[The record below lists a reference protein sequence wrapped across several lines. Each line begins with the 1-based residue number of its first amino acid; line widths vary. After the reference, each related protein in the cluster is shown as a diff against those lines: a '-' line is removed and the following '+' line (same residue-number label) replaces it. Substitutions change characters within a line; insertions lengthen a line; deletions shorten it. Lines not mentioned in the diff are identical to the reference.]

1 MRDIVSH
8 CFTCAG
14 VSLEMARHTHRKKR
28 GFGYNL
34 AREAVLF
41 TDSSEEGSYHSPGF
55 MGKEA
60 KAASPSLPRIGE
72 LIAGKYTIDRILAT
86 GGMGVVVAAKHIRL
100 DQRVAIKFLLPE
112 MLDRE
117 ELVAR
122 FLREAQATVGLHG
135 EHAVR
140 VYDVGTLET
149 GSPYLVMELLRG
161 NDLDEELEVRGP
173 LDVEEAVDYTLQAC
187 EAIAE
192 AHRVGIVH
200 RDIKP
205 SNLFLARRPDGSRIV
220 KVVDFG
226 ISKLLADE
234 AQRGMNNKLTT
245 TTAMLGSPQYMSP
258 EQVRSARD
266 VDGRTDIWS
275 LGCVL
280 YEMLANVPP
289 FSAETVSAV
298 SAMIVADKPV
308 PLKSL
313 RGDAPPELCKV
324 IMRCLEKNRER
335 RYRTVAA
342 LAEALAP
349 FASPRSQ
356 SAADRVLRI
365 SQAPRY
371 ESSYPPSSDSATVRH
386 DADTVAP
393 SQVKPDATTV
403 SEVSPGVP
411 RSRPYQETLSATSAS
426 SHEERTYTRRNGL
439 LVGVAAL
446 SAGLFVWVM
455 LGRSPPTPAGPSED
469 APAVNAARDLA
480 PPASASRPAASNP
493 APTALDARSVET
505 PAEEQASVPSAEPPA
520 AAPRPIA
527 TSDATSR
534 KVLKKKPLRAKPTAR
549 GSQDGPVEARNSA
562 GSPTAPAPAER
573 DEGPL
578 SSRK

>member
-1 MRDIVSH
+1 
-8 CFTCAG
+8 
-14 VSLEMARHTHRKKR
+14 
-28 GFGYNL
+28 
-34 AREAVLF
+34 
-41 TDSSEEGSYHSPGF
+41 
-55 MGKEA
+55 MGKRAEVT
-60 KAASPSLPRIGE
+60 SPSLPRIGE

-173 LDVEEAVDYTLQAC
+173 LEIDEALDYILQAC

-234 AQRGMNNKLTT
+234 AQRGLNNKLTT

-258 EQVRSARD
+258 EQVRSAKD

-298 SAMIVADKPV
+298 SAMIVADKP
-308 PLKSL
+308 PALRSL
-313 RGDAPPELCKV
+313 RGDAPADLCKV
-324 IMRCLEKNRER
+324 VMRCLEKNREKR
-335 RYRTVAA
+335 FRSVAE

-349 FASPRSQ
+349 FTNAGSR
-356 SAADRVLRI
+356 AAVERVVRI
-365 SQAPRY
+365 SHAPRY
-371 ESSYPPSSDSATVRH
+371 ESSRPPPSSASRSGTGGVETARTERVR
-386 DADTVAP
+386 
-393 SQVKPDATTV
+393 PDATTV
-403 SEVSPGVP
+403 SEVSPGV
-411 RSRPYQETLSATSAS
+411 RRPSLSSANETLSATSTAS
-426 SHEERTYTRRNGL
+426 HVDEATYTRRNGL
-439 LVGVAAL
+439 LVGAAAL
-446 SAGLFVWVM
+446 VAGLFVWVM
-455 LGRSPPTPAGPSED
+455 LGRAPSAKSERPSKEASSAATWGLKPSNTPAKELPTGIAPDSAGESASPP
-469 APAVNAARDLA
+469 
-480 PPASASRPAASNP
+480 PPEP
-493 APTALDARSVET
+493 
-505 PAEEQASVPSAEPPA
+505 QASVRA
-520 AAPRPIA
+520 
-527 TSDATSR
+527 
-534 KVLKKKPLRAKPTAR
+534 RAKPSAKPLASAAKAAKPKRRSSAVAAR
-549 GSQDGPVEARNSA
+549 GRAAPKPSAADRTPPPSSAPSESADSGESPNSA
-562 GSPTAPAPAER
+562 RGERVPSPASII

-578 SSRK
+578 DSRK

>member
-1 MRDIVSH
+1 
-8 CFTCAG
+8 
-14 VSLEMARHTHRKKR
+14 
-28 GFGYNL
+28 
-34 AREAVLF
+34 
-41 TDSSEEGSYHSPGF
+41 

-60 KAASPSLPRIGE
+60 RAASPSLPRIGE

-86 GGMGVVVAAKHIRL
+86 GGMGVVVAAKHVRL
-100 DQRVAIKFLLPE
+100 EQRVAIKFLLPE

-173 LDVEEAVDYTLQAC
+173 LEVEEAIDFMLQAC

-234 AQRGMNNKLTT
+234 AQRGLNNKLTT
-245 TTAMLGSPQYMSP
+245 TRAMLGSPQYMSP

-298 SAMIVADKPV
+298 SAMIVADRP
-308 PLKSL
+308 PSLRSL
-313 RGDAPPELCKV
+313 RGDAPAELCKV
-324 IMRCLEKNRER
+324 VMRCLEKNRER
-335 RYRTVAA
+335 RFRTVAE
-342 LAEALAP
+342 LAQALAP
-349 FASPRSQ
+349 FASQRSKA
-356 SAADRVLRI
+356 SVERIVRI
-365 SQAPRY
+365 SHAPRY
-371 ESSYPPSSDSATVRH
+371 ESSPPPPLSNKSR
-386 DADTVAP
+386 DADTMVP
-393 SQVKPDATTV
+393 VKVRADSTTV
-403 SEVSPGVP
+403 SEISPGVP
-411 RSRPYQETLSATSAS
+411 RYSVAGPNAETLSATSAAPDPDA
-426 SHEERTYTRRNGL
+426 RTYARRNGL
-439 LVGVAAL
+439 LVGAAAL
-446 SAGLFVWVM
+446 IAGLFVWA
-455 LGRSPPTPAGPSED
+455 LIGRAPEHAQGPHPQSPDFRLPTTPAAK
-469 APAVNAARDLA
+469 APAAARVPAPTTHSESVAQGQVAA
-480 PPASASRPAASNP
+480 PPASAS
-493 APTALDARSVET
+493 
-505 PAEEQASVPSAEPPA
+505 
-520 AAPRPIA
+520 AAPEPELEPEPVVTEREPKQPKKASAPQKGRTA
-527 TSDATSR
+527 TAKRVSSERKPRASETIDTAVGRGDNRADALLPPPPSIHE
-534 KVLKKKPLRAKPTAR
+534 
-549 GSQDGPVEARNSA
+549 D
-562 GSPTAPAPAER
+562 
-573 DEGPL
+573 PL

>member
-1 MRDIVSH
+1 
-8 CFTCAG
+8 
-14 VSLEMARHTHRKKR
+14 
-28 GFGYNL
+28 
-34 AREAVLF
+34 
-41 TDSSEEGSYHSPGF
+41 

-60 KAASPSLPRIGE
+60 PAASPSLPRIGE

-234 AQRGMNNKLTT
+234 AQRGLNSKLTT

-280 YEMLANVPP
+280 FEMLANVPP

-298 SAMIVADKPV
+298 SAMIVADKP
-308 PLKSL
+308 PSLRAL
-313 RGDAPPELCKV
+313 RGDAPPDLCKV
-324 IMRCLEKNRER
+324 VMRCLEKNRER

-356 SAADRVLRI
+356 TSADRVLRI

-371 ESSYPPSSDSATVRH
+371 ESSYPPPSSTKAEH
-386 DADTVAP
+386 EADTLASGKVR
-393 SQVKPDATTV
+393 PDVTTV

-411 RSRPYQETLSATSAS
+411 ARPRPYQETLSATSAAS
-426 SHEERTYTRRNGL
+426 QEERAYSRRNGL

-446 SAGLFVWVM
+446 SAGLFVWAM
-455 LGRSPPTPAGPSED
+455 LGRQPSEPTAARELGPPVRAAEGLRASGDGKAAGDLDAPGRVSRSATPDPGSSLDVRSGD
-469 APAVNAARDLA
+469 APA
-480 PPASASRPAASNP
+480 
-493 APTALDARSVET
+493 T
-505 PAEEQASVPSAEPPA
+505 EQASEPTSEPTTPA
-520 AAPRPIA
+520 SSAAPRPSGA
-527 TSDATSR
+527 AR
-534 KVLKKKPLRAKPTAR
+534 KVLKKTGLRAKPTAR
-549 GSQDGPVEARNSA
+549 GTKEASLGSTEALGSSEPSPVVAPGAARP
-562 GSPTAPAPAER
+562 SPAVIA

>member
-1 MRDIVSH
+1 M
-8 CFTCAG
+8 G
-14 VSLEMARHTHRKKR
+14 
-28 GFGYNL
+28 
-34 AREAVLF
+34 REA
-41 TDSSEEGSYHSPGF
+41 EE
-55 MGKEA
+55 
-60 KAASPSLPRIGE
+60 ASPSLPRIGE

-173 LDVEEAVDYTLQAC
+173 LEIEEAVDYTLQAC

-234 AQRGMNNKLTT
+234 AQRGMNSKLTT

-298 SAMIVADKPV
+298 SAMIVADKPTA
-308 PLKSL
+308 LRSL
-313 RGDAPPELCKV
+313 RGDAPADLCKV
-324 IMRCLEKNRER
+324 VMRCLEKNRER
-335 RYRTVAA
+335 RFRTVAA

-349 FASPRSQ
+349 FASPRSRQ
-356 SAADRVLRI
+356 AAERVVRI

-371 ESSYPPSSDSATVRH
+371 ESSYPPSSEVQLQR
-386 DADTVAP
+386 DADTVVP
-393 SQVKPDATTV
+393 VKVRADATTV
-403 SEVSPGVP
+403 SEVTPGVRRMP
-411 RSRPYQETLSATSAS
+411 VSQPGQETLSATSATS
-426 SHEERTYTRRNGL
+426 EEERTYTRRNGL

-446 SAGLFVWVM
+446 AAGLFVWAM
-455 LGRSPPTPAGPSED
+455 LGRAPSHSGSTLD
-469 APAVNAARDLA
+469 AAEPVAS
-480 PPASASRPAASNP
+480 PASTASISKPAAPLPAPETLEPIEEPAEPAEAASSDGEGSVDEASTALALRPASTAKKSKKKRQKQSMSSAHETQGSTGIAQGALSSSASLSNDRAP
-493 APTALDARSVET
+493 APTV
-505 PAEEQASVPSAEPPA
+505 
-520 AAPRPIA
+520 
-527 TSDATSR
+527 
-534 KVLKKKPLRAKPTAR
+534 
-549 GSQDGPVEARNSA
+549 GSKQD
-562 GSPTAPAPAER
+562 
-573 DEGPL
+573 DGPL

>member
-1 MRDIVSH
+1 
-8 CFTCAG
+8 
-14 VSLEMARHTHRKKR
+14 
-28 GFGYNL
+28 
-34 AREAVLF
+34 
-41 TDSSEEGSYHSPGF
+41 

-60 KAASPSLPRIGE
+60 PAASPSLPRIGE

-234 AQRGMNNKLTT
+234 AQRGLNSKLTT

-298 SAMIVADKPV
+298 SAMIVADKP
-308 PLKSL
+308 PSLRAL
-313 RGDAPPELCKV
+313 RGDAPPDLCKV
-324 IMRCLEKNRER
+324 VMRCLEKNRER

-342 LAEALAP
+342 FAEALAP

-356 SAADRVLRI
+356 TSADRVLRI

-371 ESSYPPSSDSATVRH
+371 ESSYPPPSSSKAEH
-386 DADTVAP
+386 EADTLASGKVR
-393 SQVKPDATTV
+393 PDVTTV

-411 RSRPYQETLSATSAS
+411 ARPRPYQETLSATSAAS
-426 SHEERTYTRRNGL
+426 QEERAYSRRNGL

-446 SAGLFVWVM
+446 SAGLFVWAM
-455 LGRSPPTPAGPSED
+455 LGRQPSEPTATRDLGPPVRAADSPRAAGDAKGDLD
-469 APAVNAARDLA
+469 APGRVSRSATPDPGRTSLDVRSAVA
-480 PPASASRPAASNP
+480 PA
-493 APTALDARSVET
+493 T
-505 PAEEQASVPSAEPPA
+505 EQASEAGSLPPAPISSAAARPSGSGQKVLKKTGLRAKPTPRGSQDASAGSSEVQSGRTPPVPPA
-520 AAPRPIA
+520 AAPPP
-527 TSDATSR
+527 
-534 KVLKKKPLRAKPTAR
+534 VR
-549 GSQDGPVEARNSA
+549 GA
-562 GSPTAPAPAER
+562 

>member
-1 MRDIVSH
+1 
-8 CFTCAG
+8 
-14 VSLEMARHTHRKKR
+14 
-28 GFGYNL
+28 
-34 AREAVLF
+34 
-41 TDSSEEGSYHSPGF
+41 

-60 KAASPSLPRIGE
+60 PAASPSLPRIGE

-173 LDVEEAVDYTLQAC
+173 LDVEEAVEYTLQAC

-234 AQRGMNNKLTT
+234 AQRGLNSKLTT

-298 SAMIVADKPV
+298 SAMIVADKP
-308 PLKSL
+308 PSLRAL

-324 IMRCLEKNRER
+324 VMRCLEKNRER

-356 SAADRVLRI
+356 SSADRVLRI

-371 ESSYPPSSDSATVRH
+371 ESSYPPPSSARVE
-386 DADTVAP
+386 
-393 SQVKPDATTV
+393 PDAVTVVPSKVRPDVTTV

-411 RSRPYQETLSATSAS
+411 RARPYQETLSATSAAS
-426 SHEERTYTRRNGL
+426 QEERTYTRRNGV

-446 SAGLFVWVM
+446 SAGLFVWAM
-455 LGRSPPTPAGPSED
+455 LWRTPEPAAPPELGPPVQAARELDAPGRGPRTPAPESGRLLLDVRS
-469 APAVNAARDLA
+469 AV
-480 PPASASRPAASNP
+480 
-493 APTALDARSVET
+493 APTG
-505 PAEEQASVPSAEPPA
+505 EQASEPSANAGEPSRSA
-520 AAPRPIA
+520 AQRP
-527 TSDATSR
+527 SDAPR
-534 KVLKKKPLRAKPTAR
+534 KVLKKTALRAKPTAR
-549 GSQDGPVEARNSA
+549 GSQDGSLDASNPAV
-562 GSPTAPAPAER
+562 PAPAVPPANAAGT

>member
-1 MRDIVSH
+1 
-8 CFTCAG
+8 
-14 VSLEMARHTHRKKR
+14 
-28 GFGYNL
+28 
-34 AREAVLF
+34 
-41 TDSSEEGSYHSPGF
+41 

-60 KAASPSLPRIGE
+60 PAASPSLPRIGE

-234 AQRGMNNKLTT
+234 AQRGLNSKLTT

-298 SAMIVADKPV
+298 SAMIVADKP
-308 PLKSL
+308 PSLRAL
-313 RGDAPPELCKV
+313 RGDAPAELCKV
-324 IMRCLEKNRER
+324 VMRCLEKNRER
-335 RYRTVAA
+335 RYRSVAA

-349 FASPRSQ
+349 FASPRSHT
-356 SAADRVLRI
+356 SADRVLRI

-371 ESSYPPSSDSATVRH
+371 DSSYPPPSSKAEH
-386 DADTVAP
+386 EADTLASGKVR
-393 SQVKPDATTV
+393 PDVTTV
-403 SEVSPGVP
+403 SEVSPGIAARP
-411 RSRPYQETLSATSAS
+411 RPYQETLSATSATS
-426 SHEERTYTRRNGL
+426 REERAYSRRNGL

-446 SAGLFVWVM
+446 SAGLFVWAM
-455 LGRSPPTPAGPSED
+455 LGRQPEPTATRDLGPPDLVPPDSAAAEPKAASDLDAPGRVSRSATPDPGPS
-469 APAVNAARDLA
+469 
-480 PPASASRPAASNP
+480 
-493 APTALDARSVET
+493 LDARSGVAPTNEQTSEAGSELLPPSSSAAPRPGGAPRKILKKTSLRAKPT
-505 PAEEQASVPSAEPPA
+505 PRGSQDASLDAKTTAVPPA
-520 AAPRPIA
+520 AAPVPA
-527 TSDATSR
+527 A
-534 KVLKKKPLRAKPTAR
+534 P
-549 GSQDGPVEARNSA
+549 GS
-562 GSPTAPAPAER
+562 

>member
-1 MRDIVSH
+1 V
-8 CFTCAG
+8 AG
-14 VSLEMARHTHRKKR
+14 AFLS
-28 GFGYNL
+28 
-34 AREAVLF
+34 
-41 TDSSEEGSYHSPGF
+41 TDSAEEGSYHSHGF

-60 KAASPSLPRIGE
+60 PTASPSLPRIGE

-234 AQRGMNNKLTT
+234 AQRGLNSKLTT

-298 SAMIVADKPV
+298 SAMIVADKP
-308 PLKSL
+308 PSLRTL

-324 IMRCLEKNRER
+324 VLRCLEKNRER

-356 SAADRVLRI
+356 SSAERVLRI

-371 ESSYPPSSDSATVRH
+371 ESSHPPPSTSRVEP
-386 DADTVAP
+386 DADTLATGKVR
-393 SQVKPDATTV
+393 PDVTTV
-403 SEVSPGVP
+403 SEVSPGIAARP
-411 RSRPYQETLSATSAS
+411 RPYQETLSATSAAS
-426 SHEERTYTRRNGL
+426 QEERTYTRRNGL

-446 SAGLFVWVM
+446 SAGLFVWAM
-455 LGRSPPTPAGPSED
+455 LGRPPPAPVGPPE
-469 APAVNAARDLA
+469 PGPPVKAARDTGA
-480 PPASASRPAASNP
+480 TSAANHTTLDVRSAVT
-493 APTALDARSVET
+493 PTR
-505 PAEEQASVPSAEPPA
+505 EQASEPGSESLAPAPSAA
-520 AAPRPIA
+520 VRPSGTA
-527 TSDATSR
+527 R
-534 KVLKKKPLRAKPTAR
+534 KVLKKTALRGKPTAR
-549 GSQDGPVEARNSA
+549 GSQDGSLDAKTSA
-562 GSPTAPAPAER
+562 VLPTAAQPAAAAES

>member
-1 MRDIVSH
+1 
-8 CFTCAG
+8 
-14 VSLEMARHTHRKKR
+14 
-28 GFGYNL
+28 
-34 AREAVLF
+34 
-41 TDSSEEGSYHSPGF
+41 

-60 KAASPSLPRIGE
+60 RAASPSLPRIGE

-86 GGMGVVVAAKHIRL
+86 GGMGVVVAAKHVRL

-173 LDVEEAVDYTLQAC
+173 LEVEEAIDFILQAC

-234 AQRGMNNKLTT
+234 AQRGINNKLTT
-245 TTAMLGSPQYMSP
+245 TMAMLGSPQYMSP

-298 SAMIVADKPV
+298 SAMIVADRP
-308 PLKSL
+308 PSLRSL
-313 RGDAPPELCKV
+313 RGDAPAELCKV
-324 IMRCLEKNRER
+324 VMRCLEKNRER
-335 RYRTVAA
+335 RFRTVAE
-342 LAEALAP
+342 LAQALAP
-349 FASPRSQ
+349 FASQRSK
-356 SAADRVLRI
+356 AAVERVVRI

-371 ESSYPPSSDSATVRH
+371 ESSRPPPLSGRSR
-386 DADTVAP
+386 DADTMVPAKVRAD
-393 SQVKPDATTV
+393 STTI
-403 SEVSPGVP
+403 SEISPGVP
-411 RSRPYQETLSATSAS
+411 RYSVAGPNAETLSATSAAPDS
-426 SHEERTYTRRNGL
+426 EARTYARRNGL
-439 LVGVAAL
+439 LVGAAAL
-446 SAGLFVWVM
+446 IAGLFVWAM
-455 LGRSPPTPAGPSED
+455 IGRAPAGNSQEPQPHGTDSAAQSAAAKPLTDSTPSTQAASRAAASRNATRTESPLAPAASSADPTSAFGAPNSEAPERMAPQPTPKHTKKVPPGERFRGAARMRQNSTPASGASDSIDSSFGKGDNRANAMQPTPASLHED
-469 APAVNAARDLA
+469 
-480 PPASASRPAASNP
+480 
-493 APTALDARSVET
+493 
-505 PAEEQASVPSAEPPA
+505 
-520 AAPRPIA
+520 
-527 TSDATSR
+527 
-534 KVLKKKPLRAKPTAR
+534 
-549 GSQDGPVEARNSA
+549 
-562 GSPTAPAPAER
+562 
-573 DEGPL
+573 PL

>member
-1 MRDIVSH
+1 
-8 CFTCAG
+8 
-14 VSLEMARHTHRKKR
+14 
-28 GFGYNL
+28 
-34 AREAVLF
+34 
-41 TDSSEEGSYHSPGF
+41 

-60 KAASPSLPRIGE
+60 PAPSPSLPRIGE

-140 VYDVGTLET
+140 VFDVGTLET

-173 LDVEEAVDYTLQAC
+173 LEVEEAVDYTLQAC

-234 AQRGMNNKLTT
+234 AQRGLNSKLTT

-298 SAMIVADKPV
+298 SAMIVADKP
-308 PLKSL
+308 PSLKSL

-324 IMRCLEKNRER
+324 VLRCLEKNRER

-349 FASPRSQ
+349 FASARSQ
-356 SAADRVLRI
+356 ASAERVLRI

-371 ESSYPPSSDSATVRH
+371 ESSNPPPSSSRATH
-386 DADTVAP
+386 EADTLARGKVR
-393 SQVKPDATTV
+393 PDVTTV

-411 RSRPYQETLSATSAS
+411 RQRPYQETLAATSAAS
-426 SHEERTYTRRNGL
+426 SDERTYTRRNGL

-446 SAGLFVWVM
+446 SAGLFVWAL
-455 LGRSPPTPAGPSED
+455 LGRSPPAPAGPSDLGPPVKAASDLD
-469 APAVNAARDLA
+469 APGRVSRSATPDPRHSYLDDRSAVAA
-480 PPASASRPAASNP
+480 
-493 APTALDARSVET
+493 T
-505 PAEEQASVPSAEPPA
+505 EEQTSGVSPETAPRASS
-520 AAPRPIA
+520 AAPGPGV
-527 TSDATSR
+527 TER
-534 KVLKKKPLRAKPTAR
+534 KVLKKAALRGKPTAR
-549 GSQDGPVEARNSA
+549 GSQDGSLGAKDSA
-562 GSPTAPAPAER
+562 ASSPAAATAPAVEPDA
-573 DEGPL
+573 GPL

>member
-1 MRDIVSH
+1 M
-8 CFTCAG
+8 
-14 VSLEMARHTHRKKR
+14 
-28 GFGYNL
+28 
-34 AREAVLF
+34 
-41 TDSSEEGSYHSPGF
+41 
-55 MGKEA
+55 
-60 KAASPSLPRIGE
+60 PRIGE

-298 SAMIVADKPV
+298 SAMIVADKPP
-308 PLKSL
+308 PLKTL

-356 SAADRVLRI
+356 ASADRVLRI

-371 ESSYPPSSDSATVRH
+371 ESSYPPASSSRASH
-386 DADTVAP
+386 DADTLAP
-393 SQVKPDATTV
+393 GKVRPDATTV
-403 SEVSPGVP
+403 SEAVPGVARP
-411 RSRPYQETLSATSAS
+411 RPYQETLSATSATS
-426 SHEERTYTRRNGL
+426 REERTYTRRNGA

-446 SAGLFVWVM
+446 SAGLFVWAM
-455 LGRSPPTPAGPSED
+455 LGRPPPEAAAPELGRPVKATGEPAATDHGASSAPPTPRATTLDVRSAVPPTAEQTSED
-469 APAVNAARDLA
+469 DAELRAAL
-480 PPASASRPAASNP
+480 PP
-493 APTALDARSVET
+493 
-505 PAEEQASVPSAEPPA
+505 
-520 AAPRPIA
+520 AAPRPA
-527 TSDATSR
+527 GTAR
-534 KVLKKKPLRAKPTAR
+534 KVLKKNASRAKPTVR
-549 GSQDGPVEARNSA
+549 GSQDGSLDASTSADSPPSAPPATPPV
-562 GSPTAPAPAER
+562 P

>member
-1 MRDIVSH
+1 
-8 CFTCAG
+8 
-14 VSLEMARHTHRKKR
+14 
-28 GFGYNL
+28 
-34 AREAVLF
+34 
-41 TDSSEEGSYHSPGF
+41 
-55 MGKEA
+55 MGKEPST
-60 KAASPSLPRIGE
+60 ASPSLPRIGE

-173 LDVEEAVDYTLQAC
+173 LDVDEAVDYTLQAC

-298 SAMIVADKPV
+298 SAMIVADKPA
-308 PLKSL
+308 PLKTL
-313 RGDAPPELCKV
+313 RGDAPAELCKV

-356 SAADRVLRI
+356 ASADRVLRI

-371 ESSYPPSSDSATVRH
+371 ESSYPPASSSRATH

-393 SQVKPDATTV
+393 GRVRSDSTTV
-403 SEVSPGVP
+403 SEASPGVP
-411 RSRPYQETLSATSAS
+411 RVRPYQETLSATSAA
-426 SHEERTYTRRNGL
+426 SHEERTYTRRNGV

-446 SAGLFVWVM
+446 SAGLFVWAM
-455 LGRSPPTPAGPSED
+455 LGPPPPEPAPTELGRPVRAAGALD
-469 APAVNAARDLA
+469 AGGRV
-480 PPASASRPAASNP
+480 SRPAAP
-493 APTALDARSVET
+493 APHRTTLDVRSAV
-505 PAEEQASVPSAEPPA
+505 APSAEPASAADAQPPVAPPEAAPA
-520 AAPRPIA
+520 AAPRPSGIA
-527 TSDATSR
+527 R
-534 KVLKKKPLRAKPTAR
+534 KVLKKKPHRAKPTAR
-549 GSQDGPVEARNSA
+549 GSQDGSLDASNSA
-562 GSPTAPAPAER
+562 EPLAVPPPPAVPEP